1 MKLQTRAR
9 VQIPLGL
16 VQAFD
21 LAIDHA
27 TFARVLGPLGPI
39 PGISRIEMA
48 GGEALAPGARRNV
61 FMTDGSVVPEE
72 ILDHSPPTR
81 HRYRWLEPPK
91 PPFSWLVRSGEG
103 DWVFSPAGEGTDL
116 EWTYSFEL
124 TSALAA
130 PLAAGVLLLF
140 RRWMANGL
148 ERLRAEAGTARR

>member
-1 MKLQTRAR
+1 VKLQTRAR
-9 VQIPLGL
+9 VEIPLG
-16 VQAFD
+16 VAQAFE
-21 LAIDHA
+21 LAIDPA

-39 PGISRIEMA
+39 PGISRIEMV
-48 GGEALAPGARRNV
+48 GGEALVPGARRNV

-72 ILDHSPPTR
+72 ILDHTPPTR

-103 DWVFSPAGEGTDL
+103 DWVFAPAGEATDL
-116 EWTYSFEL
+116 EWTYRFEL

-148 ERLRAEAGTARR
+148 ERLRAEAAAVRG